1 MVFTNVLI
9 LICAIVVLLLVII
22 LALAKQYKKVG
33 PNEVLII
40 SGGRKR
46 TVVEPD
52 GTKRRIG
59 YRMHIGGG
67 TFVMPLIERAQVL
80 PLEVLTVTIRTPE
93 VLTAQG
99 VHIIAEAA
107 AQVKVGS
114 DEHAI
119 RMAAE
124 QFLATGAQ
132 GIKDVS
138 YQILEGCVRA
148 TIGASTVEQ
157 IYQNREEFNERVMA
171 ASSDDFARMG
181 LAVLS
186 FALKDISDT
195 QGYLESLGKP
205 RIAQVRAEAAVAEA
219 EANKDATIK
228 AAMARKE
235 GDIVKFQ
242 AEADIA
248 AASRDYE
255 LKRAEFQAAINQK
268 KAQADLAY
276 DLERHRMNQ
285 QMKKEEYKVRLIE
298 KEEAIKVEEKESLRK
313 EQELEATVKKAAD
326 AKKYQIQAEA
336 DAESYRLEQEAKGRA
351 VARKLE
357 GTTEAELTKVQGEAE
372 AEAMREKAESW
383 AQYNQAAIYQM
394 FMDKLPE
401 LARAVSEPLSKVD
414 KIVMLSGGQD
424 GSLGASRIS
433 GEVAQVLAQ
442 LPTIIETLGGVNIK
456 ELVEKLPELRA
467 QKGQK
472 GEGQSKATGAKTA
485 EEEGK

>member
-1 MVFTNVLI
+1 MALTNLVVLIAAIIVVLI
-9 LICAIVVLLLVII
+9 LII
-22 LALAKQYKKVG
+22 LAFAKQYKKVG

-46 TVVEPD
+46 TIVEPD
-52 GTKRRIG
+52 GTKLKIG

-67 TFVMPLIERAQVL
+67 TFVMPLIERAQIL
-80 PLEVLTVTIRTPE
+80 PLEVLTVTIKTPE

-124 QFLATGAQ
+124 QFLATGTQ
-132 GIKDVS
+132 GIKEVS
-138 YQILEGCVRA
+138 FHILEGRMRA

-157 IYQNREEFNERVMA
+157 IYKNREEFNNKVMEE
-171 ASSDDFARMG
+171 SSDDFARMG
-181 LAVLS
+181 LTILS
-186 FALKDISDT
+186 FALKDISDA

-219 EANKDATIK
+219 EANKEATIK
-228 AAMARKE
+228 AAHARKE

-255 LKRAEFQAAINQK
+255 IKRAEFQAAINQK
-268 KAQADLAY
+268 KAQADLTY
-276 DLERHRMNQ
+276 EIERHRMNQ
-285 QMKKEEYKVRLIE
+285 QLKKEEYRVRLIE
-298 KEEAIKVEEKESLRK
+298 KEEAIKVEERESLRK

-326 AKKYQIQAEA
+326 AKKYQIQTESE
-336 DAESYRLEQEAKGRA
+336 AESYKLEQEAKGRA
-351 VARKLE
+351 VAKKLE
-357 GTTEAELTKVQGEAE
+357 GDAE
-372 AEAMREKAESW
+372 AEAMRKKAEAW
-383 AQYNQAAIYQM
+383 AQYNQAAIYEM
-394 FMDKLPE
+394 LVEKLPE

-414 KIVMLSGGQD
+414 KIVIVGGGQD
-424 GSLGASRIS
+424 GSLGASKIS
-433 GEVAQVLAQ
+433 GEVARVLAQ
-442 LPTIIETLGGVNIK
+442 LPPIIETLGGVDLK
-456 ELVEKLPELRA
+456 KLVEKLPELKT
-467 QKGQK
+467 QKSQEEK
-472 GEGQSKATGAKTA
+472 GSSGIPESNT
-485 EEEGK
+485 

>member
-1 MVFTNVLI
+1 MALTNLLVPIAVIVVILI
-9 LICAIVVLLLVII
+9 LIIFAF
-22 LALAKQYKKVG
+22 AKQYKKVG
-33 PNEVLII
+33 PNQVLII

-46 TVVEPD
+46 TIVEPD
-52 GTKRRIG
+52 GTKRKVG

-67 TFVMPLIERAQVL
+67 TFVIPLLERAEIL
-80 PLEVLTVTIRTPE
+80 PLEVLTVTIKTPE

-107 AQVKVGS
+107 SQVKVGS

-132 GIKDVS
+132 GIKDVGFH
-138 YQILEGCVRA
+138 ILEGCMRA

-157 IYQNREEFNERVMA
+157 IYQNREDFNNKVME

-181 LAVLS
+181 LAILS

-205 RIAQVRAEAAVAEA
+205 RIAQVRAEASVAEA
-219 EANKDATIK
+219 EANKEATIK
-228 AAMARKE
+228 AAHARKE

-268 KAQADLAY
+268 KAQADLTY
-276 DLERHRMNQ
+276 EIERHRMNQ
-285 QMKKEEYKVRLIE
+285 QLKKEEYRVRLIE
-298 KEEAIKVEEKESLRK
+298 KEEAIKVEERESLRK

-336 DAESYRLEQEAKGRA
+336 EAESYKLEQEAKGRA
-351 VARKLE
+351 VAKKLE
-357 GTTEAELTKVQGEAE
+357 GDAE
-372 AEAMREKAESW
+372 AEAMRKKAEAWS
-383 AQYNQAAIYQM
+383 QYNQAAVYEM
-394 FMDKLPE
+394 LVEKLPD

-414 KIVMLSGGQD
+414 KIVMVGGGQD
-424 GSLGASRIS
+424 GSLGASKIS
-433 GEVAQVLAQ
+433 AEVAQVLAQ
-442 LPTIIETLGGVNIK
+442 LPPIIETLGGVDLK
-456 ELVEKLPELRA
+456 KLVEKLPELKT
-467 QKGQK
+467 QKNRVGSEAS
-472 GEGQSKATGAKTA
+472 GKT
-485 EEEGK
+485 ESDT

>member
-1 MVFTNVLI
+1 MALTNLLVLI
-9 LICAIVVLLLVII
+9 GAIVVVLVII
-22 LALAKQYKKVG
+22 VLAFAKQYQSVG

-46 TVVEPD
+46 TIVEPD
-52 GTKRRIG
+52 GTKRKIG

-67 TFVMPLIERAQVL
+67 TFVMPLIERSEVL
-80 PLEVLTVTIRTPE
+80 PLEVLTITIKTPE

-124 QFLATGAQ
+124 QFLATGSQ

-138 YQILEGCVRA
+138 YHILEGRMRA

-157 IYQNREEFNERVMA
+157 IYQNREEFNTNVME
-171 ASSDDFARMG
+171 ASSDDFTRMG
-181 LAVLS
+181 MMILS

-205 RIAQVRAEAAVAEA
+205 RIAQVRAEAVVAEA
-219 EANKDATIK
+219 EANKEATIK
-228 AAMARKE
+228 AAHARKE

-242 AEADIA
+242 AETEVA

-255 LKRAEFQAAINQK
+255 LKRAEFQTAINQK
-268 KAQADLAY
+268 KAQADLTY
-276 DLERHRMNQ
+276 ELERHRMNQ
-285 QMKKEEYKVRLIE
+285 QLKKEESRVRLIE
-298 KEEAIKVEEKESLRK
+298 KEEAIKIEERESLRK

-326 AKKYQIQAEA
+326 AKKYQVQAEA
-336 DAESYRLEQEAKGRA
+336 EAESYRLEQEAKGRA
-351 VARKLE
+351 VAKKLE
-357 GTTEAELTKVQGEAE
+357 GDAE
-372 AEAMREKAESW
+372 AEAMRKKAESW
-383 AQYNQAAIYQM
+383 AQYNQAAIYEILVE
-394 FMDKLPE
+394 KLPD
-401 LARAVSEPLSKVD
+401 LARAVSEPLSKID
-414 KIVMLSGGQD
+414 KIVMVGGGQD
-424 GSLGASRIS
+424 GSLGASKIS

-442 LPTIIETLGGVNIK
+442 LPTIIETLGGVDIRK
-456 ELVEKLPELRA
+456 LVERLPELKP
-467 QKGQK
+467 QKRQEDK
-472 GEGQSKATGAKTA
+472 ESPERTESET
-485 EEEGK
+485 